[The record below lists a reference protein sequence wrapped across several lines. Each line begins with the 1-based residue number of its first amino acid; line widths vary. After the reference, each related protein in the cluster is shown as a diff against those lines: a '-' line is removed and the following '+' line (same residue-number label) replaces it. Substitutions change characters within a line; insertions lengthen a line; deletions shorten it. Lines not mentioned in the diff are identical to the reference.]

1 MHFHH
6 PDIPLAER
14 LIFALDV
21 SDIDQARAWIERL
34 GDAVVHYKIG
44 LELLS
49 SGGYFELLRE
59 LKDAGKRV
67 FADLKLYDIPAT
79 VAAAVAGL
87 ARHRPDLLTLHAYP
101 AAVAAAAPLAG
112 ATKLLAVTVL
122 TSIGDDEL
130 RASGVDHPLEE
141 AVLLRA
147 RDAISAGAD
156 GLVCSGLEAARLRRE
171 LGPGPLI
178 VCPGIRAT
186 PGGDDQQRTV
196 DVATAFANGADY
208 IVVGRPIRNAA
219 DPRAAALAI
228 QDTIARLV

>member
-21 SDIDQARAWIERL
+21 SDLDQARAWVARL

-49 SGGYFELLRE
+49 CGAYFELLRE
-59 LKDAGKRV
+59 LKLAGKRV
-67 FADLKLYDIPAT
+67 FADLKLHDIPAT

-87 ARHRPDLLTLHAYP
+87 ARHQPDLLTLHAYP
-101 AAVAAAAPLAG
+101 AAIAAAAPLAG

-122 TSIGDDEL
+122 TSIGADEL
-130 RASGVDHPLEE
+130 RASGVDRPLDE
-141 AVLLRA
+141 AVSLRA
-147 RDAISAGAD
+147 RDAVAAGVD

-178 VCPGIRAT
+178 VCPGIRTT

-228 QDTIARLV
+228 QHTIAHL